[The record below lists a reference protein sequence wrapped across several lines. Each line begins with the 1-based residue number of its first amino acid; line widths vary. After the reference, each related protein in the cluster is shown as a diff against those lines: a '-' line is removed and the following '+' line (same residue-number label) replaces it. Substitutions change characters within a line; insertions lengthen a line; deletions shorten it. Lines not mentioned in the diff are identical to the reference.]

1 MPETIKPKLCKFREV
16 DVANIETVKS
26 KHGFHED
33 MTAIRYAL
41 HLAAV
46 APPGGLEPRII
57 SKKSKKGA

>member
-16 DVANIETVKS
+16 DVANIETVKRL
-26 KHGFHED
+26 HGFHED

-46 APPGGLEPRII
+46 APAGGLGVEKNPTKN
-57 SKKSKKGA
+57 KKNA